1 MVRPH
6 RPRKTR
12 LLSTPLRAA
21 ANLLKAPFYP
31 VYALA
36 RRRGGT
42 DGWLHL
48 ELRPRLTEFS
58 SAVSGLARF
67 VPELAQRQPTS
78 LAALR
83 RLAIAAVKDPRV
95 RGVLVELP
103 PLHAGWSRARG
114 VRDVL
119 RTLRDGGKEVV
130 VYLPR
135 GGGNLEL
142 YVAAG
147 ASKILLGPE
156 ATFMALGL
164 SMESRYVKTM
174 LGKLG
179 VSVESFARKEFKT
192 AAETTTRDRMS
203 DAQREQL
210 GALLGTLHGELVE
223 ALSARPGMTPERVA
237 AVFEAG
243 FLRGDRAIEAGVCDA
258 VAYEDQLGEVIA
270 RLYPDH
276 PRAPVPKAK
285 GKKKRTPS
293 EPSVALRGAGDFLA
307 HAEHE
312 FFLRLRDRPYVGVV
326 RVQGA
331 IRDNDEELR
340 GIRQTFWALRAARED
355 ELCAGVVLLVN
366 SPGGSALASDR
377 IHREVVRL
385 KQEKPVVAYF
395 EDVAASGGYYISAP
409 ADAIVAQPVTI
420 TGSIGVVSAR
430 LMARDLL
437 DKVGVHTEVLR
448 SAPHADMFSPARE
461 LDARER
467 EILDTEL
474 DAFYENFVRLVAEGR
489 SQPFE
494 VIEPLARGRVWS
506 GRQAAERGL
515 VDRLGGFDVALD
527 EVRDR
532 ARVSDAERAGLE
544 PVVLQMRPLLV
555 NGTLRRLLV
564 DGDASLELGGEDEH
578 AAIDK
583 LAPMLRA
590 LLGPLAPEL
599 AELFGLVGTNER
611 VLYYALGL
619 PEIR

>member
-1 MVRPH
+1 MP
-6 RPRKTR
+6 R

-31 VYALA
+31 VYAIA
-36 RRRGGT
+36 KRRGST

-48 ELRPRLTEFS
+48 EVRPRITEFS
-58 SAVSGLARF
+58 SALPGLARF
-67 VPELAQRQPTS
+67 LPELAQRQPTS

-83 RLAIAAVKDPRV
+83 RLAIAASKDPHV

-103 PLHAGWSRARG
+103 PLQAGWSRARG
-114 VRDVL
+114 LRDVF

-164 SMESRYVKTM
+164 SMESRYLKTM

-179 VSVESFARKEFKT
+179 VSVESFARKDFKT
-192 AAETTTRDRMS
+192 AAETATRDAMS
-203 DAQREQL
+203 EPQREQL
-210 GALLGTLHGELVE
+210 GAILAVLHGELVG
-223 ALSARPGMTPERVA
+223 AIAARPGMTPERVA

-243 FLRGDRAIEAGVCDA
+243 FLRGERAIEAGVCDG

-270 RLYPDH
+270 KLYPDH
-276 PRAPVPKAK
+276 PRAPAEKAK

-293 EPSVALRGAGDFLA
+293 APSVALRGAGDFLQA
-307 HAEHE
+307 AEHE
-312 FFLRLRDRPYVGVV
+312 FFLPLRARPYVGVV

-355 ELCAGVVLLVN
+355 DQCVGVILLVN

-377 IHREVVRL
+377 IHREVVRV

-395 EDVAASGGYYISAP
+395 EDVAASGGYYVAAP

-430 LMARDLL
+430 LLARDLL
-437 DKVGVHTEVLR
+437 EKVGVHTEVLR

-461 LDARER
+461 LDSRER

-474 DAFYENFVRLVAEGR
+474 DAFYENFVRLVADGR
-489 SQPFE
+489 GQAFE

-515 VDRLGGFDVALD
+515 VDRLGGFDVALE

-532 ARVSDAERAGLE
+532 AKVSDADRARLE
-544 PVVLQMRPLLV
+544 PVVLHMRPLLV
-555 NGTLRRLLV
+555 NGTIRRLV
-564 DGDASLELGGEDEH
+564 ADGDASLAQGGEGVAQAVE
-578 AAIDK
+578 K
-583 LAPMLRA
+583 LAPVLNA
-590 LLGPLAPEL
+590 LLGPVAPEL
-599 AELFGLVGTNER
+599 AELLGLVGARER